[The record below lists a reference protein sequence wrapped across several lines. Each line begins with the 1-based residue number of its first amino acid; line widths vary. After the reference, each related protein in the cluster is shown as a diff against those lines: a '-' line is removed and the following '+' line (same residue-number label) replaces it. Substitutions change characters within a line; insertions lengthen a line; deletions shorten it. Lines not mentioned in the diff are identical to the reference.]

1 VRKYNKVFGTLP
13 LSDREDQ
20 LGFGD
25 DLIEAYY
32 KLTKNERS
40 IVMSI
45 ADRLKPGVTAF
56 EFDDFGLQPA
66 ALKLLT
72 YHRLVLHN
80 GDKQNSVLYARWLS
94 AITMVEK
101 KMILHID
108 PGLHRHLE
116 RLKDHQREDAER
128 SSVKLAS
135 QYSIRARC
143 SGQYR
148 EREMFGSLA

>member
-1 VRKYNKVFGTLP
+1 MRKYNKVFGTLP

-45 ADRLKPGVTAF
+45 VDRLKPGVTAF
-56 EFDDFGLQPA
+56 EFDDFGLQSA

-108 PGLHRHLE
+108 PG
-116 RLKDHQREDAER
+116 
-128 SSVKLAS
+128 
-135 QYSIRARC
+135 
-143 SGQYR
+143 
-148 EREMFGSLA
+148 